1 MAKKR
6 AAAKRAPSTKRKA
19 RKEEI
24 VLDPIQDKA
33 LKMVD
38 KSAKLRAE
46 LERTVTMAAIKAVKK
61 VMKDH
66 GISLTMAQAMVL
78 TSIWFGE

>member
-6 AAAKRAPSTKRKA
+6 AAAKKAPSAEKSVM
-19 RKEEI
+19 EEA
-24 VLDPIQDKA
+24 LFDPTPAKA
-33 LKMVD
+33 LRMVD
-38 KSAKLRAE
+38 TSAKLRAE
-46 LERTVTMAAIKAVKK
+46 LERAVTMAAIKAVRK

-78 TSIWFGE
+78 TSNWFGE